1 MGTSWW
7 KDASKKTC
15 TIRDQA
21 QRPSVVRSTPSTAV
35 SSHQLNCAQLNLTR
49 DQEEPHLRSCTC
61 LDMFSCSTCWNHQK
75 PRKERRTTPKV
86 MCLPGHV
93 FMQYMLKSVCHI
105 LEQRWKKM
113 KKGCCRSLQLQ
124 NPWTVKRNQSP
135 NSGHLFNA
143 TTVDKVR
150 SVKWP
155 TVALYLDE
163 LLSW

>member
-1 MGTSWW
+1 MYLPGHVFMQYMLKSPET
-7 KDASKKTC
+7 KK
-15 TIRDQA
+15 
-21 QRPSVVRSTPSTAV
+21 
-35 SSHQLNCAQLNLTR
+35 
-49 DQEEPHLRSCTC
+49 
-61 LDMFSCSTCWNHQK
+61 
-75 PRKERRTTPKV
+75 RKKNTPKV

-105 LEQRWKKM
+105 LEQREKRMLSQPTATEPLNCEKK
-113 KKGCCRSLQLQ
+113 S
-124 NPWTVKRNQSP
+124 VP